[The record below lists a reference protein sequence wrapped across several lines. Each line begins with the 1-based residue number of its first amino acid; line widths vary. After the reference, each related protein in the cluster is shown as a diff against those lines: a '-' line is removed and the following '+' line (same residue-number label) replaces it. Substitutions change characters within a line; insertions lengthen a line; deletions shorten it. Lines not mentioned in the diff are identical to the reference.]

1 MREIIPGVL
10 TWSKLSDRFGYD
22 FNGFLVRDVA
32 IDPVEMDDETL
43 ERLAKERVE
52 RIVLTNRN
60 HYRDVEKLRKRTGA
74 KVAVHTAD
82 AAWVRGKGVTVD
94 ETLVAG
100 EKVGPFVVLAA
111 AGKSPGEVA
120 LHWPARK
127 LLIVGDACVGPKPGE
142 LGLLPAAAID
152 DLPALKK
159 SLEQLLTVDF
169 DALLLADGHSI
180 LTGGKAALAKLVAT
194 FHA

>member
-1 MREIIPGVL
+1 M
-10 TWSKLSDRFGYD
+10 S
-22 FNGFLVRDVA
+22 
-32 IDPVEMDDETL
+32 
-43 ERLAKERVE
+43 
-52 RIVLTNRN
+52 
-60 HYRDVEKLRKRTGA
+60 
-74 KVAVHTAD
+74 
-82 AAWVRGKGVTVD
+82 
-94 ETLVAG
+94 
-100 EKVGPFVVLAA
+100 LAA